1 MMMMMMMMMH
11 ECFVKAFTADIDKNL
26 IDFPPKVHSFM
37 FLTQITT
44 HTHHML
50 WGGKNMSL
58 LLCYTSKSVVIVF
71 LEKFELDLIFGN
83 WNFLSVDLKEVS
95 KSGER

>member
-1 MMMMMMMMMH
+1 MSDIIDLVYDDNSDDDA
-11 ECFVKAFTADIDKNL
+11 CFVKAFTADIDKNL

-50 WGGKNMSL
+50 RGGKNMSL
-58 LLCYTSKSVVIVF
+58 LNVPRQSLLLSYFWKS
-71 LEKFELDLIFGN
+71 LSLI
-83 WNFLSVDLKEVS
+83 
-95 KSGER
+95 